1 MWPSSDTTLQ
11 MSDDA
16 SGRRVRP
23 SPEVVSSRMGDT
35 GVLVHLQTN
44 RIFELN
50 ATGVRVW
57 ELLGEGRGLDDVERV
72 LQQEFEG
79 DPGQLRADLLS
90 LIDALE
96 RERLINDDRGQ

>member
-1 MWPSSDTTLQ
+1 
-11 MSDDA
+11 MSDDV

-23 SPEVVSSRMGDT
+23 SPEVVSSRVGDT

>member
-1 MWPSSDTTLQ
+1 
-11 MSDDA
+11 MSDDVL
-16 SGRRVRP
+16 GRRVRP
-23 SPEVVSSRMGDT
+23 NPEVVSSRMGDT

-57 ELLGEGRGLDDVERV
+57 ELLAEGRGLDDVERV

-79 DPGQLRADLLS
+79 DPASCGRTF
-90 LIDALE
+90 
-96 RERLINDDRGQ
+96 